1 MNQEYSNREVDLFM
15 KEIHEA
21 LTRIE
26 AQTTRTNG
34 RVTSLEQWRWYQTGA
49 ITIISILLGSVII
62 PIILKNI

>member
-34 RVTSLEQWRWYQTGA
+34 RVTSLEQWRWMQVGA
-49 ITIISILLGSVII
+49 LALLTTIVI
-62 PIILKNI
+62 PIVFKLL